1 MMGTVRMVGFVF
13 HLCRFE
19 VFDLLILVKS
29 GERCSVAQSH
39 DELVGQAVHGLNVE
53 TLTHCII

>member
-1 MMGTVRMVGFVF
+1 MVGFVF